1 MSKIVLVAETG
12 SDITKEIAAKYNIRI
27 VPMHVS
33 FENETL
39 DDGTFSVK
47 KITDYY
53 KITGKLPKTS
63 GCNPGDF
70 EIFDKIHEEDPNAHI
85 LYLAYSSVTTCSY
98 QSAKIMAEG
107 KDYISLLDTKQV
119 SVGQGAIVVEVA
131 KYINSHPNVMI
142 EEVIEYA
149 NEVIERAKMCFI
161 PHNLEFLRAGGRVS
175 NAAYLGATLLNLHP
189 TIEILDGRLMATKK
203 YRGKMSKVCSKLL
216 KDYSHIYHLD
226 RDVLWVV
233 YTIGLSEEIKDTIKS
248 TIEEL
253 GYKDVEWVQAHGVI
267 TTHGGPSAF
276 GFAGFTKR

>member
-119 SVGQGAIVVEVA
+119 SLGQGAIVVEVA
-131 KYINSHPNVMI
+131 KYLNSHPNVMI

-226 RDVLWVV
+226 RDVLWIV
-233 YTIGLSEEIKDTIKS
+233 YTIGLSEEIKETIKS

-253 GYKDVEWVQAHGVI
+253 GYKNVEWVQAHGVI

-276 GFAGFTKR
+276 GFAGFTKK